1 MAFIPIDKVGEVGI
15 VKETSPWQLPP
26 NVWSDGNNIKTEE
39 GSIKKTPGYSEV
51 MKTCPVAPYHL
62 MQLTLGEPEFWIACG
77 LTAIYAY
84 DNTNSSTL
92 LDGAIA
98 STDGTG
104 DITVDSTA
112 GFEDSG
118 TITIGTENI
127 SYTEKTATTF
137 AGTIGRGADGTD
149 GALHSDDA
157 TVTRATKWYNITRSS
172 GAYSATAGENWTSTI
187 IGGVLVLTNN
197 FDKPQYWALTN
208 GVPLSST
215 LMQDL
220 SYWPSLTL
228 LDGAITGTGV
238 PSPDEIV
245 VDSTEDF
252 PTSGTFTVGTE
263 DISYTGKTATKF
275 TGIGRGENGTTAA
288 THLDNA
294 PAFVNVYCK
303 SMRAFRSFLVALNIK
318 RGGVSYPRVVKWS
331 TEAGIQD
338 VPSSWN
344 ETTSTVDAGEFELAD
359 TKGDIQDG
367 LQLRDTFMIYK
378 EDATY
383 SMSFVGTPFIFSFRQ
398 LSPTIGA
405 IAKNCVA
412 EFDGGHAI
420 FGKGNFYIN
429 DGQRLKPILPQ
440 KLKEYVFT
448 TLDGARV
455 SECFVAADY
464 GRTEILF
471 CFTADGA
478 PSNQPNKAIVWN
490 YITNTFCIRDLPDVA
505 HMGYGNV
512 GNPTTATTWADTT
525 TYWNTI
531 DGPWTMSY
539 DLQDKVL
546 LFADPSNTKLYRD
559 RSGNREDTTN
569 MSSYIE
575 RTGLSLDEQGKP
587 DQTSVKHISSIWPK
601 MSTSSTNTVNV
612 YLGTQMS
619 TQGGVTW
626 GDPVVFDPDT
636 QSKVSV
642 RGTGKLYAVKFES
655 TTDMEWELDGYTIE
669 VKSAGKRGGRGHV

>member
-1 MAFIPIDKVGEVGI
+1 MAYISIDNVGQVGI
-15 VKETSPWQLPP
+15 VKETSPWQLQP
-26 NVWSDGNNIKTEE
+26 NVWSNGNNVKTDE
-39 GSIKKTPGYSEV
+39 GSIKKCPGYSEV
-51 MKTCPVAPYHL
+51 MATCPIAPYHII
-62 MQLTLGEPEFWIACG
+62 QLTLGAPEFWVACG

-84 DNTNSSTL
+84 DNTNLSTL
-92 LDGAIA
+92 LSGGISD
-98 STDGTG
+98 TDTT
-104 DITVDSTA
+104 ITVDSTTD
-112 GFEDSG
+112 FEAVG
-118 TITIGTENI
+118 TITIDDENI
-127 SYTEKTATTF
+127 TYTGKTSTTF
-137 AGTIGRGADGTD
+137 TGCTRGADSTT
-149 GALHSDDA
+149 AASHADDS
-157 TVTRATKWYNITRSS
+157 TVTRSTKWYNITRSS
-172 GAYSATAGENWTSTI
+172 GAYSATADETWTSTI

-220 SYWPSLTL
+220 ANWPSYTL
-228 LDGAITGTGV
+228 LAAAITGTGV

-245 VDSTEDF
+245 VDSTADF
-252 PTSGTFTVGTE
+252 PTSGTFTVDSE

-294 PAFVNVYCK
+294 PAFVNVYSK
-303 SMRAFRSFLVALNIK
+303 SIRAFRSFLVALNIN
-318 RGGVSYPRVVKWS
+318 RGGIDYPRLVKWS
-331 TEAGIQD
+331 TEAGLQD
-338 VPSSWN
+338 IPSSWN
-344 ETTSTVDAGEFELAD
+344 ETTSTVDAGEYELAD
-359 TKGDIQDG
+359 TKGDILDG

-383 SMSFVGTPFIFSFRQ
+383 SMSYVGTPFIFSFRQ

-405 IAKNCVA
+405 ISKNCVA

-448 TLDGARV
+448 TIDGGQI
-455 SECFVAADY
+455 EKCFVAADY

-471 CFTADGA
+471 CYTSDGA
-478 PSNQPNKAIVWN
+478 LTLEPDEAVVWN
-490 YITNTFCIRDLPDVA
+490 YITNTFTIREIPDTA

-512 GNPTTATTWADTT
+512 GNPTTSTTWAAASDRWDTIT
-525 TYWNTI
+525 
-531 DGPWTMSY
+531 GPWTMSY

-546 LFADPSNTKLYRD
+546 LFADPGKTKLYRD
-559 RSGNREDTTN
+559 RSGNKNDTSDMT
-569 MSSYIE
+569 SFIE
-575 RTGLSLDEQGKP
+575 RTGITVGSSGQP
-587 DQTSVKHISSIWPK
+587 DQTTVKRISSIWPK
-601 MSTSSTNTVNV
+601 MSINSTNEINV

-619 TQGGVTW
+619 TQDGVSW
-626 GDPVVFDPDT
+626 GSPVTFNPNT

-642 RGTGKLYAVKFES
+642 RGTGKLYGVRFES
-655 TTDMEWELDGYTIE
+655 TTDMHWELDGYTIE
-669 VKSAGKRGGRGHV
+669 VEDAGRRGSRSY

>member
-15 VKETSPWQLPP
+15 VKENAPWQLPP
-26 NVWSDGNNIKTEE
+26 NVWSDGNNIKTDE

-51 MKTCPVAPYHL
+51 MATCPIAPYSIL
-62 MQLTLGEPEFWIACG
+62 QLTLGTPEFWIVAG

-84 DNTNSSTL
+84 DNTSSSTL
-92 LDGAIA
+92 LNGGINDSVA
-98 STDGTG
+98 TV
-104 DITVDSTA
+104 TVDSTV
-112 GFEDSG
+112 GFESVG

-127 SYTEKTATTF
+127 SYTGKTATTF
-137 AGTIGRGADGTD
+137 TTCSRGADSTSPD
-149 GALHSDDA
+149 DHADDA
-157 TVTRATKWYNITRSS
+157 TVTRASKWYNITRSS
-172 GAYSATAGENWTSTI
+172 GAYSATSDENWTSTI
-187 IGGVLVLTNN
+187 IGGVLVMTNN
-197 FDKPQYWALTN
+197 YDKPQYWALTG

-220 SYWPSLTL
+220 SNWPSLTL

-252 PTSGTFTVGTE
+252 PTSGTFTIDTE

-288 THLDNA
+288 THLDDA
-294 PAFVNVYCK
+294 PAFVNVYAK
-303 SMRAFRSFLVALNIK
+303 SIRAFRSFLVALNVQ
-318 RGGVSYPRVVKWS
+318 RGGIDYPRIVKWS
-331 TEAGIQD
+331 TEAGIQG

-448 TLDGARV
+448 TLDGAQV
-455 SECFVAADY
+455 NKCFVVADY

-478 PSNQPNKAIVWN
+478 ATNHPNKAVVWN

-512 GNPTTATTWADTT
+512 GNPTTATTWAATSDTWVGIT
-525 TYWNTI
+525 
-531 DGPWTMSY
+531 GPWTMSY

-546 LFADPSNTKLYRD
+546 LFADPTNTKLYRD
-559 RSGNREDTTN
+559 RSGNKEDTTN
-569 MSSYIE
+569 MTSYVE
-575 RTGLSLDEQGKP
+575 RTGLSMNAQGQP
-587 DQTSVKHISSIWPK
+587 DHTTVKRISSIWPK
-601 MSTSSTNTVNV
+601 MSASGADTINV

-619 TQGGVTW
+619 TEGGISWNAPVT
-626 GDPVVFDPDT
+626 FNPDS

-642 RGTGKLYAVKFES
+642 RGTGKMYAIRFES
-655 TTDMEWELDGYTIE
+655 TTDMNWELDGYTIE
-669 VKSAGKRGGRGHV
+669 VDNVGRRGSRSY

>member
-1 MAFIPIDKVGEVGI
+1 MAFIPIDKVGEIGI

-62 MQLTLGEPEFWIACG
+62 MQLTLGTPEFWVACG

-84 DNTNSSTL
+84 DNTSSSTL
-92 LDGAIA
+92 LNGGIND
-98 STDGTG
+98 SVTTV
-104 DITVDSTA
+104 TVDSTD
-112 GFEDSG
+112 GFESVG

-127 SYTEKTATTF
+127 SYTGKTATTF
-137 AGTIGRGADGTD
+137 TTCSRGADSTSPD
-149 GALHSDDA
+149 DHSDDA
-157 TVTRATKWYNITRSS
+157 TVTRASKWYNITRSS
-172 GAYSATAGENWTSTI
+172 GAYSSTAAENWTSTI

-208 GVPLSST
+208 GVPLSAT

-220 SYWPSLTL
+220 SNWPSLTL

-238 PSPDEIV
+238 PSPDEVV

-303 SMRAFRSFLVALNIK
+303 SLRAFRSFLVALNIK
-318 RGGVSYPRVVKWS
+318 RGGVPYPRVVKWS
-331 TEAGIQD
+331 TEAGIQG

-383 SMSFVGTPFIFSFRQ
+383 SMSVVGTPFIFSFRQ

-455 SECFVAADY
+455 SECFVSADY

-478 PSNQPNKAIVWN
+478 PTNQPIKAIVWN
-490 YITNTFCIRDLPDVA
+490 YITNTFCIRDIPDVA

-512 GNPTTATTWADTT
+512 GNPTTATTWAATT
-525 TYWNTI
+525 TYWDTI
-531 DGPWTMSY
+531 EGPWTMSY

-546 LFADPSNTKLYRD
+546 LFADPANTKLYRD
-559 RSGNREDTTN
+559 RSGNQEDTSN
-569 MSSYIE
+569 MSSYVE
-575 RTGLSLDEQGKP
+575 RTGLSMDEQGRP
-587 DQTSVKHISSIWPK
+587 DPTTVKHVTSIWPK

-619 TQGGVTW
+619 TQDGVTW
-626 GDPVVFDPDT
+626 GDPVSFSPNT
-636 QSKVSV
+636 QSKVPV

-655 TTDMEWELDGYTIE
+655 TTDMEWELDGYAVE
-669 VKSAGKRGGRGHV
+669 VKNAGNRGSRMQ

>member
-26 NVWSDGNNIKTEE
+26 NVWSDGNNVKTEE
-39 GSIKKTPGYSEV
+39 SSIKKTPGYSEV
-51 MKTCPVAPYHL
+51 MATCPVAPYHIL
-62 MQLTLGEPEFWIACG
+62 QLTLGTPEFWVVAG
-77 LTAIYAY
+77 LAAIYVY
-84 DNTNSSTL
+84 DNTSSSTL
-92 LDGAIA
+92 LNGGIND
-98 STDGTG
+98 SVTTV
-104 DITVDSTA
+104 TVDSTT
-112 GFEDSG
+112 GFESVG

-127 SYTEKTATTF
+127 SYTGKTATTF
-137 AGTIGRGADGTD
+137 TTCSRGADSTSPD
-149 GALHSDDA
+149 DHSDDA
-157 TVTRATKWYNITRSS
+157 SVTRASKWYDITRSS
-172 GAYSATAGENWTSTI
+172 GAYSATADENWTSTI
-187 IGGVLVLTNN
+187 IGGVLVMTNN
-197 FDKPQYWALTN
+197 YDKPQYWALTD

-220 SYWPSLTL
+220 SNWPSLTL
-228 LDGAITGTGV
+228 LDGAITTTDGT
-238 PSPDEIV
+238 DDID

-252 PTSGTFTVGTE
+252 PTSGTFTVDSE
-263 DISYTGKTATKF
+263 DIAYTGKDATTF
-275 TGIGRGENGTTAA
+275 TGISRAQNSTTGA
-288 THLDNA
+288 THSDNA
-294 PAFVNVYCK
+294 PAFVSVYAK
-303 SMRAFRSFLVALNIK
+303 SIRAFRSFLVALNVQ
-318 RGGVSYPRVVKWS
+318 RGGVDYPRIVKWS
-331 TEAGIQD
+331 TEAGIQG

-448 TLDGARV
+448 TLDGAQV
-455 SECFVAADY
+455 NKCFVVADY

-478 PSNQPNKAIVWN
+478 ATNHPNKAVVWN

-512 GNPTTATTWADTT
+512 GNPTTATTWAATSDTWVGET
-525 TYWNTI
+525 
-531 DGPWTMSY
+531 GPWTMSY

-546 LFADPSNTKLYRD
+546 LFSDPSNTKLYRD
-559 RSGNREDTTN
+559 RSGNKEDTAN
-569 MSSYIE
+569 MTSYVE
-575 RTGLSLDEQGKP
+575 RTGLSMNAQGQP
-587 DQTSVKHISSIWPK
+587 DHTTVKRISSIWPK
-601 MSTSSTNTVNV
+601 MSASGTDTINV

-619 TQGGVTW
+619 TEGGISWNAPVT
-626 GDPVVFDPDT
+626 FNPDE

-642 RGTGKLYAVKFES
+642 RGTGKMYAIRFES
-655 TTDMEWELDGYTIE
+655 TTDMNWELDGYTIE
-669 VKSAGKRGGRGHV
+669 VDNVGKRGSRSY

>member
-39 GSIKKTPGYSEV
+39 SSIKKTPGYSEV
-51 MKTCPVAPYHL
+51 MATCPVAPYHIL
-62 MQLTLGEPEFWIACG
+62 QLTLGTPEFWVVAG
-77 LTAIYAY
+77 LAAIYVY
-84 DNTNSSTL
+84 DNTSSSTL
-92 LDGAIA
+92 LNGGIND
-98 STDGTG
+98 SVTTV
-104 DITVDSTA
+104 TVDSTT
-112 GFEDSG
+112 GFESVG

-127 SYTEKTATTF
+127 SYTGKTATTF
-137 AGTIGRGADGTD
+137 TTCSRGADSTSPD
-149 GALHSDDA
+149 DHSDDA
-157 TVTRATKWYNITRSS
+157 TVTRASKWYNITRSS
-172 GAYSATAGENWTSTI
+172 GAYSATADENWTSTI
-187 IGGVLVLTNN
+187 IGGVLVMTNN
-197 FDKPQYWALTN
+197 YDKPQYWALTG

-220 SYWPSLTL
+220 SNWPSLTL
-228 LDGAITGTGV
+228 LDGAITTTDGT
-238 PSPDEIV
+238 DDID

-252 PTSGTFTVGTE
+252 PTSGTFTVDSE
-263 DISYTGKTATKF
+263 DIAYTGKDATTF
-275 TGIGRGENGTTAA
+275 TGISRAQNSTTGA
-288 THLDNA
+288 THSDNA
-294 PAFVNVYCK
+294 PAFVSVYAK
-303 SMRAFRSFLVALNIK
+303 SIRAFRSFLVALNVQ
-318 RGGVSYPRVVKWS
+318 RGGVDYPRIVKWS
-331 TEAGIQD
+331 TEAGIQG

-448 TLDGARV
+448 TLDGAQV
-455 SECFVAADY
+455 NKCFVVADY

-478 PSNQPNKAIVWN
+478 ATNHPNKAVVWN

-512 GNPTTATTWADTT
+512 GNPTTATTWAATSDTWVGET
-525 TYWNTI
+525 
-531 DGPWTMSY
+531 GPWTMSY

-546 LFADPSNTKLYRD
+546 LFSDPSNTKLYRD
-559 RSGNREDTTN
+559 RSGNKEDTAN
-569 MSSYIE
+569 MTSYIE
-575 RTGLSLDEQGKP
+575 RTGLSMNAQGQP
-587 DQTSVKHISSIWPK
+587 DHTTVKRISSIWPK
-601 MSTSSTNTVNV
+601 MSASGTDTINV

-619 TQGGVTW
+619 TEGGISWNAPVT
-626 GDPVVFDPDT
+626 FNPDE

-642 RGTGKLYAVKFES
+642 RGTGKMYAIRFES
-655 TTDMEWELDGYTIE
+655 TTDMNWELDGYTIE
-669 VKSAGKRGGRGHV
+669 VDNVGKRGSRSY

>member
-1 MAFIPIDKVGEVGI
+1 MAFIPIDRVGEVGI
-15 VKETSPWQLPP
+15 VKESSPWQLPP
-26 NVWSDGNNIKTEE
+26 NVWSDGNNIKTDE
-39 GSIKKTPGYSEV
+39 GSIKKTPGYAEV
-51 MKTCPVAPYHL
+51 MKTCPVAPYHII
-62 MQLTLGEPEFWIACG
+62 QLTLGAPEFWVAAG
-77 LTAIYAY
+77 LAAIYAY
-84 DNTNSSTL
+84 DNTSSSTL
-92 LDGAIA
+92 LNGEIA

-104 DITVDSTA
+104 DITVDSTV

-127 SYTEKTATTF
+127 SYTAKTTTTF
-137 AGTIGRGADGTD
+137 TGTIGRGADSTT
-149 GALHSDDA
+149 GALHDDDA

-172 GAYSATAGENWTSTI
+172 GAYSSTADENWTSTI
-187 IGGVLVLTNN
+187 IGGVLVMTNN
-197 FDKPQYWALTN
+197 FDKPQYWALSN
-208 GVPLSST
+208 GVPLSAT

-220 SYWPSLTL
+220 TNWPSLTL

-238 PSPDEIV
+238 PSPDEVV

-252 PTSGTFTVGTE
+252 PTSGTFTVDSE
-263 DISYTGKTATKF
+263 DLSYTGKAADKF

-288 THLDNA
+288 THLNNA
-294 PAFVNVYCK
+294 PAFVNVYAK

-331 TEAGIQD
+331 TESGIQG

-344 ETTSTVDAGEFELAD
+344 ETSAIVDAGEYELAD
-359 TKGDIQDG
+359 SKGDILDG

-448 TLDGARV
+448 TIDGAQINK
-455 SECFVAADY
+455 CFVAADY

-478 PSNQPNKAIVWN
+478 GTSQPNKAIVWN
-490 YITNTFCIRDLPDVA
+490 YITNTFSIRDLPDLA
-505 HMGYGNV
+505 HIGYGNV
-512 GNPTTATTWADTT
+512 GNPTTSTTWAATT
-525 TYWNTI
+525 TSWAGTT
-531 DGPWTMSY
+531 GPWTMSY

-559 RSGNREDTTN
+559 GSGNREDTVD
-569 MSSYIE
+569 MVSYVE
-575 RTGLSLDEQGKP
+575 RTGITLNEQGQP
-587 DQTSVKHISSIWPK
+587 DHTTVKRISSIWPK
-601 MSTSSTNTVNV
+601 MSINGSDAINV

-619 TQGGVTW
+619 TEGGISW
-626 GDPVVFDPDT
+626 NAPVSFNPDSQT
-636 QSKVSV
+636 KVSV
-642 RGTGKLYAVKFES
+642 RGTGKLYAVRFES
-655 TTDMEWELDGYTIE
+655 TTDMNWELDGYSIE
-669 VKSAGKRGGRGHV
+669 VNNVGKRGSRSY

>member
-1 MAFIPIDKVGEVGI
+1 MALIPIDQVGQVGI

-26 NVWSDGNNIKTEE
+26 NVWSDGNNIKTDE
-39 GSIKKTPGYSEV
+39 GSIKKTPGYYEV
-51 MKTCPVAPYHL
+51 MATCPVAPYHII
-62 MQLTLGEPEFWIACG
+62 QLTLGEPEFWVVAG
-77 LTAIYAY
+77 LAAIYAY
-84 DNTNSSTL
+84 DNTSLSTL
-92 LDGAIA
+92 LNGALNDSA
-98 STDGTG
+98 TTV
-104 DITVDSTA
+104 TVDSTTN
-112 GFEDSG
+112 FESVG
-118 TITIGTENI
+118 TITIGSENI
-127 SYTEKTATTF
+127 TYTGKTTTTF
-137 AGTIGRGADGTD
+137 TGCTRGADSTS
-149 GALHSDDA
+149 AAAHDDDS
-157 TVTRATKWYNITRSS
+157 TVSRATKWYNITRTS
-172 GAYSATAGENWTSTI
+172 GAYSATADENWTSTI

-197 FDKPQYWALTN
+197 YDKPQFWELTD
-208 GVPLSST
+208 GIPLSST
-215 LMQDL
+215 KMQDL

-228 LDGAITGTGV
+228 LNGAVNDAVTTLT
-238 PSPDEIV
+238 
-245 VDSTEDF
+245 VDSTADF
-252 PTSGTFTVGTE
+252 PTSGTVTIGTE
-263 DISYTGKTATKF
+263 DISYTGKTSTTF
-275 TGIGRGENGTTAA
+275 TGCTRGANSTSAA
-288 THLDNA
+288 AHSDND
-294 PAFVNVYCK
+294 PVFVNVFCK

-331 TEAGIQD
+331 TEAGIQG

-344 ETTSTVDAGEFELAD
+344 ETTSTVDAGEYELAD
-359 TKGDIQDG
+359 SKGDILDG

-448 TLDGARV
+448 EIDGAQINK
-455 SECFVAADY
+455 CFVAADY

-478 PSNQPNKAIVWN
+478 ATNHPNKAIVWN
-490 YITNTFCIRDLPDVA
+490 YITNTFTIRDLPDLA

-512 GNPTTATTWADTT
+512 GNPTTSTTWASTATSWAGTT
-525 TYWNTI
+525 
-531 DGPWTMSY
+531 GPWTMSY

-559 RSGNREDTTN
+559 RSGNQENTTD
-569 MSSYIE
+569 MVSYIE
-575 RTGLSLDEQGKP
+575 RTGLSMNGQGQP
-587 DQTSVKHISSIWPK
+587 DHSTVKRISSIWPK
-601 MSTSSTNTVNV
+601 MSVSGSDSINV

-619 TQGGVTW
+619 TEGGISW
-626 GDPVVFDPDT
+626 NAPVAFDPNS

-642 RGTGKLYAVKFES
+642 RGTGKLYAVRFES
-655 TTDMEWELDGYTIE
+655 TTDMDWELDGYSIE
-669 VKSAGKRGGRGHV
+669 VDNVGKRGSRDYTPL

>member
-1 MAFIPIDKVGEVGI
+1 VAFIPIDKVGEVGI
-15 VKETSPWQLPP
+15 VKENAPWQLPP
-26 NVWSDGNNIKTEE
+26 NVWSDGNNIKTDE

-51 MKTCPVAPYHL
+51 MATCPIAPYSIL
-62 MQLTLGEPEFWIACG
+62 QLTLGTPEFWIVAG

-84 DNTNSSTL
+84 DNTSSSTL
-92 LDGAIA
+92 LNGGINDSVA
-98 STDGTG
+98 TV
-104 DITVDSTA
+104 TVDSTV
-112 GFEDSG
+112 GFESVG

-127 SYTEKTATTF
+127 SYTGKTATTF
-137 AGTIGRGADGTD
+137 TTCSRGADSTSPD
-149 GALHSDDA
+149 DHADDA
-157 TVTRATKWYNITRSS
+157 TVTRASKWYNITRSS
-172 GAYSATAGENWTSTI
+172 GAYSATSDENWTSTI
-187 IGGVLVLTNN
+187 IGGVLVMTNN
-197 FDKPQYWALTN
+197 YDKPQYWALTG

-220 SYWPSLTL
+220 SNWPSLTL

-245 VDSTEDF
+245 VDSTADF
-252 PTSGTFTVGTE
+252 PTSGTFTVDTE

-288 THLDNA
+288 THLDDA
-294 PAFVNVYCK
+294 PAFVNVYAK
-303 SMRAFRSFLVALNIK
+303 SIRAFRSFLVALNVQ
-318 RGGVSYPRVVKWS
+318 RGGIDYPRIVKWS
-331 TEAGIQD
+331 TEAGIQG

-448 TLDGARV
+448 TLDGAQV
-455 SECFVAADY
+455 NKCFVVADY

-478 PSNQPNKAIVWN
+478 ATNHPNKAVVWN

-512 GNPTTATTWADTT
+512 GNPTTATTWAATSDTWVGIT
-525 TYWNTI
+525 
-531 DGPWTMSY
+531 GPWTMSY

-546 LFADPSNTKLYRD
+546 LFADPTNTKLYRD
-559 RSGNREDTTN
+559 RSGNKEDTTN
-569 MSSYIE
+569 MTSYVE
-575 RTGLSLDEQGKP
+575 RTGLSMNAQGQP
-587 DQTSVKHISSIWPK
+587 DHTTVKRISSIWPK
-601 MSTSSTNTVNV
+601 MSASGADTINV

-619 TQGGVTW
+619 TEGGISWNAPVT
-626 GDPVVFDPDT
+626 FNPDS

-642 RGTGKLYAVKFES
+642 RGTGKMYAIRFES
-655 TTDMEWELDGYTIE
+655 TTDMNWELDGYTIE
-669 VKSAGKRGGRGHV
+669 VDNVGRRGSRSY

>member
-1 MAFIPIDKVGEVGI
+1 MAYISIDNVGQVGI
-15 VKETSPWQLPP
+15 VKETSPWQLQP
-26 NVWSDGNNIKTEE
+26 NVWSNGNNVKTDE
-39 GSIKKTPGYSEV
+39 GSIKKCPGYSEV
-51 MKTCPVAPYHL
+51 MATCPIAPYHII
-62 MQLTLGEPEFWIACG
+62 QLTLGLPEFWVVCG

-84 DNTNSSTL
+84 DNTNLSTL
-92 LDGAIA
+92 LNGGIDD
-98 STDGTG
+98 TVTTV
-104 DITVDSTA
+104 TVDSTTN
-112 GFEDSG
+112 FEDAG
-118 TITIGTENI
+118 TITVGSENI
-127 SYTEKTATTF
+127 SYTGKTSTTF
-137 AGTIGRGADGTD
+137 TGCTRGADSTT
-149 GALHSDDA
+149 AASHVDDS
-157 TVTRATKWYNITRSS
+157 TVTRSTKWYNITRSS
-172 GAYSATAGENWTSTI
+172 GAYSATADETWTSTI

-197 FDKPQYWALTN
+197 FDKPQYWALTD

-220 SYWPSLTL
+220 ANWPSYTL

-245 VDSTEDF
+245 VDSTADF
-252 PTSGTFTVGTE
+252 PTSGTFTVDSE

-294 PAFVNVYCK
+294 PAFVNVYSK
-303 SMRAFRSFLVALNIK
+303 SIRAFRSFLVALNIK
-318 RGGVSYPRVVKWS
+318 RGGVDYPRLVKWS
-331 TEAGIQD
+331 TEAGLQD
-338 VPSSWN
+338 IPSSWN
-344 ETTSTVDAGEFELAD
+344 ETTSTVDAGEYELAD
-359 TKGDIQDG
+359 TKGDILDG

-383 SMSFVGTPFIFSFRQ
+383 SMSYVGTPFIFSFRQ

-405 IAKNCVA
+405 ISKNCVA

-448 TLDGARV
+448 TIDGGQI
-455 SECFVAADY
+455 EKCFVAADY

-471 CFTADGA
+471 CYTSDGA
-478 PSNQPNKAIVWN
+478 LTLEPDEAVVWN
-490 YITNTFCIRDLPDVA
+490 YITNTFTIREIPDTA

-512 GNPTTATTWADTT
+512 GNPTTSTTWAAASDGWDTIT
-525 TYWNTI
+525 
-531 DGPWTMSY
+531 GPWTMSY

-546 LFADPSNTKLYRD
+546 LFADPGKTKLYRD
-559 RSGNREDTTN
+559 RSGNKNDTSDMT
-569 MSSYIE
+569 SFIE
-575 RTGLSLDEQGKP
+575 RTGITVGSNGQP
-587 DQTSVKHISSIWPK
+587 DQTTVKRISSIWPK
-601 MSTSSTNTVNV
+601 MSINSTNEINV

-619 TQGGVTW
+619 TQDGVSW
-626 GDPVVFDPDT
+626 GSPVTFNPNT

-642 RGTGKLYAVKFES
+642 RGTGKLYGVRFES
-655 TTDMEWELDGYTIE
+655 TTDMHWELDGYTIE
-669 VKSAGKRGGRGHV
+669 VEDAGRRGSRSY

>member
-26 NVWSDGNNIKTEE
+26 NVWSDGNNVKTEE
-39 GSIKKTPGYSEV
+39 SSIKKTPGYSEV
-51 MKTCPVAPYHL
+51 MATCPVAPYHIL
-62 MQLTLGEPEFWIACG
+62 QLTLGTPEFWIVAG
-77 LTAIYAY
+77 LAAIYVY
-84 DNTNSSTL
+84 DNTSSSTL
-92 LDGAIA
+92 LNGAIA

-112 GFEDSG
+112 GFEDVG

-127 SYTEKTATTF
+127 SYTAKTTTTF
-137 AGTIGRGADGTD
+137 TGTIGRGTDGTT
-149 GALHSDDA
+149 GALHDDDA

-172 GAYSATAGENWTSTI
+172 GAYSATADENWTSTI
-187 IGGVLVLTNN
+187 IGGVLVMTNN
-197 FDKPQYWALTN
+197 YDKPQYWALTD

-220 SYWPSLTL
+220 SNWPSLTL
-228 LDGAITGTGV
+228 LDGAITTTDGT
-238 PSPDEIV
+238 DNID

-252 PTSGTFTVGTE
+252 PTSGTFTVDTE
-263 DISYTGKTATKF
+263 DIAYTGKDATTF
-275 TGIGRGENGTTAA
+275 TGISRAQNSTTGA

-294 PAFVNVYCK
+294 PAFVSVYAK
-303 SMRAFRSFLVALNIK
+303 SIRAFRSFLVALNVQ
-318 RGGVSYPRVVKWS
+318 RGGVDYPRIVKWS
-331 TEAGIQD
+331 TEAGIQG

-344 ETTSTVDAGEFELAD
+344 ETTSTVDAGEYELAD

-383 SMSFVGTPFIFSFRQ
+383 SMNFVGTPFIFSFRQ

-448 TLDGARV
+448 TLDGAQV
-455 SECFVAADY
+455 NKCFVVADY

-478 PSNQPNKAIVWN
+478 ATNHPNKAVVWN

-512 GNPTTATTWADTT
+512 GNPTTATTWAATSDTWVGET
-525 TYWNTI
+525 
-531 DGPWTMSY
+531 GPWTMSY

-546 LFADPSNTKLYRD
+546 LFSDPSNTKLYRD
-559 RSGNREDTTN
+559 RSGNKEDTAN
-569 MSSYIE
+569 MTSYVE
-575 RTGLSLDEQGKP
+575 RTGLSMNAQGQP
-587 DQTSVKHISSIWPK
+587 DHTTVKRISSIWPK
-601 MSTSSTNTVNV
+601 MSASGTDTINV

-619 TQGGVTW
+619 TEGGISWNAPVT
-626 GDPVVFDPDT
+626 FNPDE

-642 RGTGKLYAVKFES
+642 RGTGKMYAIRFES
-655 TTDMEWELDGYTIE
+655 TTDMNWELDGYTIE
-669 VKSAGKRGGRGHV
+669 VDNVGKRGSRSY

>member
-1 MAFIPIDKVGEVGI
+1 MAFIVVDKVGEVGI

-26 NVWSDGNNIKTEE
+26 NVWSDGNNVKTEE

-51 MKTCPVAPYHL
+51 MATCPVAPYHL
-62 MQLTLGEPEFWIACG
+62 MQLTLGLPEFWVACG

-84 DNTNSSTL
+84 DNTSSSTL
-92 LDGAIA
+92 LNGAIA

-104 DITVDSTA
+104 DITVDSTV

-118 TITIGTENI
+118 TITVGTENI
-127 SYTEKTATTF
+127 SYTAKTTTTF
-137 AGTIGRGADGTD
+137 TGTIGRGADSTT
-149 GALHSDDA
+149 GALHDDDS
-157 TVTRATKWYNITRSS
+157 TVTRAKKWYNITRSS
-172 GAYSATAGENWTSTI
+172 GAYSAISSENWTSTI

-197 FDKPQYWALTN
+197 RDKPQYWDLTL
-208 GVPLSST
+208 GVPLSAT

-220 SYWPSLTL
+220 SNWPSLTL
-228 LDGAITGTGV
+228 LNGAITGTGV
-238 PSPDEIV
+238 PSPNEVV
-245 VDSTEDF
+245 VDSTVDF
-252 PTSGTFTVGTE
+252 PPSGSFQVDTE
-263 DISYTGKTATKF
+263 AMSYTSKEDDKF
-275 TGIGRGENGTTAA
+275 IGIGRGESGTTPA

-294 PAFVNVYCK
+294 PLFVNVYAK
-303 SMRAFRSFLVALNIK
+303 SIRAFRSFLIALNIK
-318 RGGVSYPRVVKWS
+318 RGGVSYPRLVKWS
-331 TEAGIQD
+331 TEAGIQG

-344 ETTSTVDAGEFELAD
+344 ETTSTVDAGEYELAD
-359 TKGDIQDG
+359 SKGDILDG

-448 TLDGARV
+448 TIDGAQINK
-455 SECFVAADY
+455 CFVAADY

-478 PSNQPNKAIVWN
+478 ASDEPNKAVVWN

-512 GNPTTATTWADTT
+512 GNPTTATTWAATT
-525 TYWNTI
+525 TLWDTI
-531 DGPWTMSY
+531 EGPWTMSY

-546 LFADPSNTKLYRD
+546 LFADATNTKLYRD
-559 RSGNREDTTN
+559 RSGNQEGTTN
-569 MSSYIE
+569 MVSYVE
-575 RTGLSLDEQGKP
+575 RTGLIIDENGRP
-587 DQTSVKHISSIWPK
+587 DQTSVKHITSIWPK
-601 MSTSSTNTVNV
+601 MSTSSTNKVFV

-619 TQGGVTW
+619 TQDGVTW
-626 GDPVVFDPDT
+626 GDPVEFVPNSM
-636 QSKVSV
+636 SKVSV

-669 VKSAGKRGGRGHV
+669 VKNAGRRGTRMST

>member
-1 MAFIPIDKVGEVGI
+1 MAYIPIDKVGEVGI

-62 MQLTLGEPEFWIACG
+62 MQLTLGTPEFWVACG

-92 LDGAIA
+92 LNGGINA
-98 STDGTG
+98 SVTTV
-104 DITVDSTA
+104 TVDSTTN
-112 GFEDSG
+112 FESVG
-118 TITIGTENI
+118 TITVGTENI
-127 SYTEKTATTF
+127 TYTGKTSTTF
-137 AGTIGRGADGTD
+137 TGCTRGADSTS
-149 GALHSDDA
+149 AASHADDA

-172 GAYSATAGENWTSTI
+172 GAYSATAAENWTSTI

-197 FDKPQYWALTN
+197 FDKPQYWALTD

-228 LDGAITGTGV
+228 LNGAITSTT
-238 PSPDEIV
+238 STSDIT
-245 VDSTEDF
+245 VDSTDDF
-252 PTSGTFTVGTE
+252 PTSGTFTVDSE
-263 DISYTGKTATKF
+263 DISYTGKTSTTF
-275 TGIGRGENGTTAA
+275 TGISRAQNGTTGA

-303 SMRAFRSFLVALNIK
+303 SIRAFRSFLVALNIN

-344 ETTSTVDAGEFELAD
+344 ETTSTVDAGEYELAD

-478 PSNQPNKAIVWN
+478 PTNQPNKAIVWN

-559 RSGNREDTTN
+559 RSGNKEDTSN

-575 RTGLSLDEQGKP
+575 RTGLSLDEQGRP

-619 TQGGVTW
+619 TQDGVTW

-669 VKSAGKRGGRGHV
+669 VKSAGKRGGRGHT

>member
-26 NVWSDGNNIKTEE
+26 NVWSDGNNVKTEE
-39 GSIKKTPGYSEV
+39 SSIKKTPGYSEV
-51 MKTCPVAPYHL
+51 MATCPVAPYHIL
-62 MQLTLGEPEFWIACG
+62 QLTLGTPEFWVVAG
-77 LTAIYAY
+77 LAAIYVY
-84 DNTNSSTL
+84 DNTSSSTL
-92 LDGAIA
+92 LNGGIND
-98 STDGTG
+98 SVTTV
-104 DITVDSTA
+104 TVDSTT
-112 GFEDSG
+112 GFESVG

-127 SYTEKTATTF
+127 SYTGKTATTF
-137 AGTIGRGADGTD
+137 TTCSRGADSTSPD
-149 GALHSDDA
+149 DHSDDA
-157 TVTRATKWYNITRSS
+157 SVTRATKWYDITRSS
-172 GAYSATAGENWTSTI
+172 GAYSATADENWTSTI
-187 IGGVLVLTNN
+187 IGGVLVMTNN
-197 FDKPQYWALTN
+197 YDKPQYWALTG

-220 SYWPSLTL
+220 SNWPSLTL
-228 LDGAITGTGV
+228 LDGAITTTDGT
-238 PSPDEIV
+238 DDID

-252 PTSGTFTVGTE
+252 PTSGTFTVDSE
-263 DISYTGKTATKF
+263 DIAYTGKDATTF
-275 TGIGRGENGTTAA
+275 TGISRAQNSTTGA
-288 THLDNA
+288 THSDNA
-294 PAFVNVYCK
+294 PAFVSVYAK
-303 SMRAFRSFLVALNIK
+303 SIRAFRSFLVALNVQ
-318 RGGVSYPRVVKWS
+318 RGGVDYPRIVKWS
-331 TEAGIQD
+331 TEAGIQG

-448 TLDGARV
+448 TLDGAQV
-455 SECFVAADY
+455 NKCFVVADY

-478 PSNQPNKAIVWN
+478 ATNHPNKAVVWN

-512 GNPTTATTWADTT
+512 GNPTTATTWAATSDTWVGET
-525 TYWNTI
+525 
-531 DGPWTMSY
+531 GPWTMSY

-546 LFADPSNTKLYRD
+546 LFSDPSNTKLYRD
-559 RSGNREDTTN
+559 RSGNKEDTAN
-569 MSSYIE
+569 MTSYIE
-575 RTGLSLDEQGKP
+575 RTGLSMNAQGQP
-587 DQTSVKHISSIWPK
+587 DHTTVKRISSIWPK
-601 MSTSSTNTVNV
+601 MSASGTDTINV

-619 TQGGVTW
+619 TEGGISWNAPVT
-626 GDPVVFDPDT
+626 FNPDE

-642 RGTGKLYAVKFES
+642 RGTGKMYAIRFES
-655 TTDMEWELDGYTIE
+655 TTDMNWELDGYTIE
-669 VKSAGKRGGRGHV
+669 VDNVGKRGSRSY